1 MIRRKPKPPPMPG
14 TPQIGTPQWPT
25 RASVMAELM
34 AALEHLYPPQ
44 QEASD
49 DQ

>member
-1 MIRRKPKPPPMPG
+1 MIRRKRKPTPG
-14 TPQIGTPQWPT
+14 TPQAGTPQWPT
-25 RASVMAELM
+25 QSSVMAELI

-49 DQ
+49 E

>member
-1 MIRRKPKPPPMPG
+1 MIRRKRKPMPI
-14 TPQIGTPQWPT
+14 TPQAGMPQWPT

-44 QEASD
+44 
-49 DQ
+49 

>member
-1 MIRRKPKPPPMPG
+1 MIRRTRKP
-14 TPQIGTPQWPT
+14 TPAIPQAGMPQWPT

-44 QEASD
+44 QEAND
-49 DQ
+49 E

>member
-1 MIRRKPKPPPMPG
+1 MIRRKRKPTPAI
-14 TPQIGTPQWPT
+14 PQIATPQWPT
-25 RASVMAELM
+25 RASVMVELM